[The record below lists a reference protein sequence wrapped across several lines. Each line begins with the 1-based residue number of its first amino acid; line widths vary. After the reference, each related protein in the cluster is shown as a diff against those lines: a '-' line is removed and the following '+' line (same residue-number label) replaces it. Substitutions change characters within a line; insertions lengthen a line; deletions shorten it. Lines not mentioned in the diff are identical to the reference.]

1 MCNNIMSIFKR
12 VIFIIYFILYFLF
25 LVTNFLLR
33 RSTITHGMNIFSTS
47 ITLFLS
53 LNKYPPLSSILFCL
67 SSTLTSDSIF
77 ILFKLFF
84 SFLSSLCKTQ
94 SFFIGIRLLPKC
106 FLSFCN
112 FLDKFFK
119 GHRFHLPTRLK
130 WL

>member
-1 MCNNIMSIFKR
+1 MCNNIMSKFKR
-12 VIFIIYFILYFLF
+12 VTFIISFIFYFLF
-25 LVTNFLLR
+25 LVNNFLLR
-33 RSTITHGMNIFSTS
+33 WSTITHNMNIFSTS

-53 LNKYPPLSSILFCL
+53 LNKYSPLSYILSYF
-67 SSTLTSDSIF
+67 SSTLNYASIF

-84 SFLSSLCKTQ
+84 SFVSSLCKTQ

>member
-12 VIFIIYFILYFLF
+12 VIFIIYFISYFLF

-53 LNKYPPLSSILFCL
+53 LNKYSPLSSILFCL

-84 SFLSSLCKTQ
+84 SFVSSLCKTQ
-94 SFFIGIRLLPKC
+94 SFFN
-106 FLSFCN
+106 CN

-119 GHRFHLPTRLK
+119 GHSFHLATRLK